1 MNFKQRSRSGF
12 KEKSSDLRKVIT
24 VSGCMFLLL
33 TVEGSNL
40 WANSFMNPSQQVI
53 KLSSKMQDVTVQEV
67 LASVEQQTDYH
78 FTYNPMQ
85 IGADRRVTIDLNNK
99 SVTEILDELFLGKKV
114 QYVVEGNNIVLFA
127 DNKKAEVKDIV
138 QQKSKIVTGT
148 VLDVTGM
155 PVIGANVTVKGTTQ
169 GTITDMDGKFSLEVA
184 EGDILQV
191 TYIGFANQE
200 VKVGTQT
207 NLSVTLKEDAEALDE
222 LVVVGYGTQK
232 KVNLTGAVASISSEE
247 IQSRP
252 ITNVTQALQGITP
265 GLNITASNTYGGEV
279 GSPMDMNI
287 RGIGSLTEG
296 SGKPYVLVDGVPM
309 DLALVNPND
318 IENISVLKDAAS
330 AAIYGAR
337 AAYGVI
343 LVTTK

>member
-169 GTITDMDGKFSLEVA
+169 GTITDMDGKFSLEVV

-232 KVNLTGAVASISSEE
+232 KVNLTGAVTAITGEK
-247 IQSRP
+247 ITKRP
-252 ITNVTQALQGITP
+252 VTN
-265 GLNITASNTYGGEV
+265 
-279 GSPMDMNI
+279 
-287 RGIGSLTEG
+287 
-296 SGKPYVLVDGVPM
+296 
-309 DLALVNPND
+309 
-318 IENISVLKDAAS
+318 
-330 AAIYGAR
+330 
-337 AAYGVI
+337 
-343 LVTTK
+343 TTTML